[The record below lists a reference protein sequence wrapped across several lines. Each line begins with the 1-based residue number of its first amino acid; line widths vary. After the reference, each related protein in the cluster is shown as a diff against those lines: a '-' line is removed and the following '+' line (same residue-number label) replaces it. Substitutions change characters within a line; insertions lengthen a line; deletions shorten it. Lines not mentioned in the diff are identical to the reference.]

1 MWLSIHFV
9 VIIRNLISAALPL
22 SRTYFMN
29 FRSIRCTVLEST
41 VQVDIYSTLVDLLVF
56 YEVSYVRAAG

>member
-9 VIIRNLISAALPL
+9 VIIRNLISAALLL